1 MRYQRPMVCSPRS
14 RGFTLIELLVVIA
27 IIAILIGL
35 LLPAVQKVR
44 EAANRARANENLKR
58 LGVAIASYAQSTG
71 NLPTSFGQ
79 IDGANVPSQIFPQG
93 SFDGFAFVFTPGQGT
108 AFEIVTTP
116 TVPGVTGGHVCRIT
130 EEQRIRCVEA
140 AGAAEGRRDLRH
152 KMRVALSMLLPYI
165 EQNSLTKLGCAT
177 RLLGDGSVRKSLA
190 ESADTGRSGS
200 IAPQDLGQLDPLA
213 MARTVTGSLFDAQ
226 SSAACDGSVAI
237 ANDATLQQTLTQVS
251 TNILAALQFGA
262 GGEQMA
268 LLPAVQFSPE
278 GGHSGDLLF
287 NLADVLVN
295 GVGSPSGAELAVGGS
310 QGLCELVQSSSSDPR
325 RAKSLCKVLA
335 NVDKAIAG
343 GNTIKRDKLVASFGA
358 KLGKQVG
365 KSISASDAATLSS
378 LSFFLMEEEGISF

>member
-44 EAANRARANENLKR
+44 EAANRARATENLKR
-58 LGVAIASYAQSTG
+58 LGVAIVDFAQSTG

-79 IDGANVPSQIFPQG
+79 IDSANVPSQIFPQG

-108 AFEIVTTP
+108 AFEIVTSP
-116 TVPGVTGGHVCRIT
+116 AVPGVTGGDVCRIT
-130 EEQRIRCVEA
+130 EEQRIRCAAA
-140 AGAAEGRRDLRH
+140 AGADEGRRDLRR
-152 KMRVALSMLLPYI
+152 KMRVALGMLLPYI
-165 EQNSLTKLGCAT
+165 EQNSLAKLGCAT

-190 ESADTGRSGS
+190 ESADTTGIGS
-200 IAPQDLGQLDPLA
+200 IAPQNLDQLNPLA
-213 MARTVTGSLFDAQ
+213 MARTVGSFFDAQ
-226 SSAACDGSVAI
+226 SIAACDGSVTNAD
-237 ANDATLQQTLTQVS
+237 DATLQQTLTQVKAD
-251 TNILAALQFGA
+251 ILAALQFGA
-262 GGEQMA
+262 GNEQMA

-278 GGHSGDLLF
+278 GGHSRDLLF
-287 NLADVLVN
+287 DLADALVN
-295 GVGSPSGAELAVGGS
+295 GLGSPSGAELAVGGS

-325 RAKSLCKVLA
+325 RAESLCKVLT

-343 GNTIKRDKLVASFGA
+343 GKTAKRDKMLASFRA
-358 KLGKQVG
+358 KLGKEVG

-378 LSFFLMEEEGISF
+378 SSFFLMEEEGIVF